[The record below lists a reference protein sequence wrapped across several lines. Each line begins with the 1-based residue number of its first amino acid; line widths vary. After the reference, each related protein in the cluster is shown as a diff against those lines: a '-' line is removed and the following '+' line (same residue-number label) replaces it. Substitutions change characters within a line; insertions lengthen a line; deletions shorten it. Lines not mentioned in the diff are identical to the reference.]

1 MIVKFSD
8 REIKLIQRSLPNAI
22 PARKLRLLPLILQAW
37 GCSVLP
43 EHLFDEPIAVARKRS
58 KQLQSVAGLA
68 TELSS
73 ALQAVKSNG
82 DQFLII
88 REMLSASGTPI
99 QTGARKGLE
108 NRIAQ
113 ECAFLDELA
122 SAANLSLASSKMGRG
137 RPNNIPA
144 SLVIMDLAAI
154 FTWLTGRTAT
164 RQVSRDNGDPA
175 GPFWNFAAAIWPVIF
190 GKGDD
195 GLQAAIKK
203 LAAARAKKLSTKS
216 PVLHNMAISHPE
228 WRIFDK

>member
-1 MIVKFSD
+1 MIVEFSD
-8 REIKLIQRSLPNAI
+8 REIKLIKRSLPNAI
-22 PARKLRLLPLILQAW
+22 PARKLRLLPLILRAW
-37 GCSVLP
+37 GRSVLP
-43 EHLFDEPIAVARKRS
+43 EHLFDEPIATVRKRS
-58 KQLQSVAGLA
+58 KHLQIVAGLA

-73 ALQAVKSNG
+73 ALQVVKSNG

-88 REMLSASGTPI
+88 REMPSASGTPI
-99 QTGARKGLE
+99 QTGARKGLA

-113 ECAFLDELA
+113 ERAFLAELA
-122 SAANLSLASSKMGRG
+122 LAANSLASSKKGRG
-137 RPNNIPA
+137 RPHNIPA
-144 SLVIMDLAAI
+144 SLVIMDIAAI
-154 FTWLTGRTAT
+154 FTWLTGRAAT

-203 LAAARAKKLSTKS
+203 LAAARAKKQSTKS
-216 PVLHNMAISHPE
+216 PVLHNMAFSHPE